1 MDSMTDSDV
10 LSNNPWLTVNHAPLT
25 GARHTPTLYMVTVSI
40 QPKHRIIITWKK
52 HVHVMSQL
60 NIYVAPISIQ
70 LKLTRK
76 KNSMCKTFTTNFFK
90 TIKGVQFD
98 KIASEPLNCNQSQ
111 NKTRGLI
118 RRLTFR
124 PPCRFPPWKC
134 HPQRTDQSRWWRKGW
149 SWR

>member
-1 MDSMTDSDV
+1 MDSMTDCDV

-25 GARHTPTLYMVTVSI
+25 GARNTPTLYVVTVSI
-40 QPKHRIIITWKK
+40 QPKHRIIITWKNMCTSCPSWTCMWPQSLYNLNLQEKKTVCVK
-52 HVHVMSQL
+52 HLRRM
-60 NIYVAPISIQ
+60 
-70 LKLTRK
+70 
-76 KNSMCKTFTTNFFK
+76 
-90 TIKGVQFD
+90 GVQFD

-111 NKTRGLI
+111 NKTSGLI

-134 HPQRTDQSRWWRKGW
+134 HPRRTDQSRWWRKGW